1 MVAVDHTNFFGGRA
15 QVLEHDF
22 ANSKQ
27 NMKLRGFMIFPV
39 EGVDVAENLIVDLPA
54 AHIYDL
60 VVAFMVLG

>member
-1 MVAVDHTNFFGGRA
+1 
-15 QVLEHDF
+15 
-22 ANSKQ
+22 
-27 NMKLRGFMIFPV
+27 MIFPV